1 MSPRNWRMR
10 IEDITES
17 LDLIFEYTS
26 DLDSQTWKSDRKT
39 IDAVVRNLE
48 IIGEAASHVP
58 DDIQEQF
65 NDIPWSQM
73 KGIRNVLIHEYFGVD
88 TDVLWKT
95 IIEDLPTLREKI
107 EKLL

>member
-17 LDLIFEYTS
+17 IDLIFEYTS
-26 DLDSQTWKSDRKT
+26 GLDSQTWKSDRKT

-58 DDIQEQF
+58 EDIQEQF
-65 NDIPWSQM
+65 NDIPWNQM
-73 KGIRNVLIHEYFGVD
+73 
-88 TDVLWKT
+88 
-95 IIEDLPTLREKI
+95 
-107 EKLL
+107 